1 MGKFPEKE
9 ELVNPRGEQEGGV
22 KERMETCIYI
32 ENQKRAKHFCVN
44 IIRSETFRMKRPRMY
59 VALWVLSPRVS
70 KFELKINFE
79 LTKHFNV
86 VQMRALCPHLSSAPG
101 TQSWKELRKG
111 RTLSS
116 TWPGWAVPSCILWGE
131 FRHPALQDTCQTPAM
146 VFCSLLAIGMSPS
159 PDCIPP
165 SGFFSER
172 NNLKC
177 AAPPAPVHALSG

>member
-1 MGKFPEKE
+1 M
-9 ELVNPRGEQEGGV
+9 
-22 KERMETCIYI
+22 KERIETCFDI

-44 IIRSETFRMKRPRMY
+44 IIRSETFRMKGPRMY

-70 KFELKINFE
+70 KFELKINVE

-86 VQMRALCPHLSSAPG
+86 VQMRAHVPTTELE
-101 TQSWKELRKG
+101 ELRKG
-111 RTLSS
+111 HTLSS

-131 FRHPALQDTCQTPAM
+131 FRHPALQDTCQTPAT

-172 NNLKC
+172 TT
-177 AAPPAPVHALSG
+177 

>member
-22 KERMETCIYI
+22 KERIETCVYI

-44 IIRSETFRMKRPRMY
+44 IIRSETFRMKGPRMY

-86 VQMRALCPHLSSAPG
+86 IQMRVRVPTTEFSSWNPELE
-101 TQSWKELRKG
+101 ELRTG
-111 RTLSS
+111 QTLSS
-116 TWPGWAVPSCILWGE
+116 TWPGWAVPSCILLGGNLDTL
-131 FRHPALQDTCQTPAM
+131 RSRIPAR
-146 VFCSLLAIGMSPS
+146 LLPRSS
-159 PDCIPP
+159 
-165 SGFFSER
+165 
-172 NNLKC
+172 
-177 AAPPAPVHALSG
+177 AACWL